1 MLVGIGLL
9 TLVPQRIGGSE
20 TYARELVRGLS
31 RVGQLD
37 YLVFLPRI
45 APDAAGGLPSQTIDT
60 YPAAFSTGR
69 RAAAMIRATSMPR
82 RTRREAE
89 GAGVDAVHFPLTN
102 AIPALDVA
110 SAVTVHDLYHELFP
124 GMFPGSRCCG
134 GRPRGAGRCAVLG
147 L

>member
-31 RVGQLD
+31 RRAAR
-37 YLVFLPRI
+37 LPGVPARI

-124 GMFPGSRCCG
+124 GCFPGSRCCG